1 MKLTEKQKI
10 EIYQKRK
17 QGTPIPCLSLE
28 YGINKSG
35 IKYLVCLIDAHGLD
49 IVKHDYHR
57 YTPEFKL
64 NAINRVLI
72 NQESIN
78 SVSINL
84 GLSNIGTLPRW
95 IKEYTEN
102 GYTVVEKKRGRK
114 SHGKEDRQSAG
125 GKQSTEGRKCEAT
138 QAERDSYDTT
148 RILKKIRCLSNG
160 KREARKEEIAQ
171 AVTEL
176 RHETKQSLSF
186 ILNAINSS
194 DTLPHITRS
203 DYYYWCNHTDA
214 DWKYDD
220 LMNRIITIFYTHK
233 ARYGYR
239 RMTLALWN
247 EGIHVNHKLV
257 QRLMNKMGLLGVT
270 PKAKYKSYKGDMHG
284 TVKNLL
290 LDKVVDEE
298 EHKTYYNRNFSTTT
312 VNEKWTTDVSEFHIA
327 AGKLY
332 LSPILDMYNHEIISY
347 NLSTNP
353 NFAQTMDMLDK
364 AFKQYP
370 NLKGLIFHSD
380 QGWQYQMQAYHKKL
394 KDKGIIQSMSRKGNC
409 LDNCVMENFFGKLK
423 NEMFYGHEFEF
434 KTIEQLKGAIEEYIN
449 YYNTE
454 RIQTSLKGLTPCQAR
469 IQALKSI

>member
-1 MKLTEKQKI
+1 
-10 EIYQKRK
+10 
-17 QGTPIPCLSLE
+17 
-28 YGINKSG
+28 
-35 IKYLVCLIDAHGLD
+35 
-49 IVKHDYHR
+49 
-57 YTPEFKL
+57 
-64 NAINRVLI
+64 
-72 NQESIN
+72 
-78 SVSINL
+78 
-84 GLSNIGTLPRW
+84 
-95 IKEYTEN
+95 
-102 GYTVVEKKRGRK
+102 
-114 SHGKEDRQSAG
+114 
-125 GKQSTEGRKCEAT
+125 
-138 QAERDSYDTT
+138 
-148 RILKKIRCLSNG
+148 
-160 KREARKEEIAQ
+160 
-171 AVTEL
+171 
-176 RHETKQSLSF
+176 
-186 ILNAINSS
+186 
-194 DTLPHITRS
+194 
-203 DYYYWCNHTDA
+203 
-214 DWKYDD
+214 
-220 LMNRIITIFYTHK
+220 
-233 ARYGYR
+233 
-239 RMTLALWN
+239 MTLALWN

-270 PKAKYKSYKGDMHG
+270 PKAKYKSYKGDMNG

-298 EHKTYYNRNFSTTT
+298 EHKISYNRNFSTTT

-454 RIQTSLKGLTPCQAR
+454 RIQTRLKGLTPCQAR